1 MLSGRRVWWAHFFCL
16 LNFAFADG
24 LWPRALVRSFARE
37 AIFEKQESDLWSDR
51 LLFDLTFGRQFFFVQ
66 FQLGARLE
74 NNLPASHCFATCSTF
89 FGQFS
94 GLPRAQRASFCAT
107 KIMPFYEPSLAV
119 SAAEMQNRRRLVVCL
134 FKREE
139 FYAACT

>member
-1 MLSGRRVWWAHFFCL
+1 VVAACDEHIFFACL
-16 LNFAFADG
+16 ISHSQTDFD
-24 LWPRALVRSFARE
+24 RARSFARE

-94 GLPRAQRASFCAT
+94 GLPRAQRASFCVT
-107 KIMPFYEPSLAV
+107 EIMPFHEPSLAV
-119 SAAEMQNRRRLVVCL
+119 SGAEMQNRRRLVVQCL

-139 FYAACT
+139 FDAACT